1 MTAAPSE
8 MISDRTGLAGTEAG
22 QHLIFQEG
30 SPSNG
35 PTLIAVG
42 SLHGNEA
49 AGIRALQRV
58 ADKLQ
63 ELTDQLRGQV
73 VFLAGNT
80 RAVIDGAR
88 FIDSDLNR
96 YWTTENITRNRQKNV
111 DRPLSEDLE
120 QTELLET
127 FDDLFLTARN
137 EVYVLDLHSTSADGV
152 PFATVGDTMRNR
164 HFVQK
169 FPITILLGIEE
180 QLNGTLL
187 EFLNNRGAVT
197 LGFEAGQHYAESTV
211 DNHEALVWL
220 ALVNSGILARDAV
233 PEIERWTHVLSQA
246 TGKRK
251 IVEVRYRHPVSPE
264 QSFQMRPGFQN
275 FDPISR
281 RQLLANDA
289 SGGVYAQEKGL
300 ILMPLYQK
308 LGEDGYFIGRV
319 VSPFWLWLSEI
330 VRRVDIGRYM
340 HFLPGV
346 RKSKTDANSLEIDTT
361 VARFFPLQIF
371 HLLGFRR
378 LRWKDRTLI
387 VSRRSHDT
395 VTPFAKV

>member
-1 MTAAPSE
+1 ML
-8 MISDRTGLAGTEAG
+8 SDRTGSTCAEVG
-22 QHLIFQEG
+22 QHVIFRNGPVAQ
-30 SPSNG
+30 G
-35 PTLIAVG
+35 PTLIVVS

-49 AGIRALQRV
+49 AGVKALERIAV
-58 ADKLQ
+58 KLR
-63 ELTDQLRGQV
+63 ELTTQLRGQV

-80 RAVIDGAR
+80 RALSGGIR

-96 YWTTENITRNRQKNV
+96 YWTIENVERNRKKNI

-120 QTELLET
+120 QTELLEIL
-127 FDDLFLTARN
+127 DELLMKARD

-180 QLNGTLL
+180 QLDGTLL

-197 LGFEAGQHYAESTV
+197 LGFEAGQHYADSTV

-220 ALVNSGILARDAV
+220 ALVNAGILERNAV
-233 PEIERWTHVLSQA
+233 CEMERWRGVLSQA
-246 TGKRK
+246 TGTRR
-251 IVEVRYRHPVSPE
+251 IVEVRYRHPVRPD
-264 QSFQMRPGFQN
+264 QNFQMRPGFQN
-275 FDPISR
+275 FGPIYR

-289 SGGVYAQEKGL
+289 SGGIYAQEKGV

-308 LGEDGYFIGRV
+308 LGDDGYFIGRE

-330 VRRVDIGRYM
+330 VRRIDLGRYM
-340 HFLPGV
+340 HCLPGA
-346 RKSKTDANSLEIDTT
+346 RKSKTDPNSLEIDTT

-378 LRWKDRTLI
+378 VRWNDRKLI
-387 VSRRSHDT
+387 VSRRNHDT
-395 VTPFAKV
+395 VSPFANV